1 METLNKT
8 LTLDGITYAVLSEK
22 PYEYNGYKRVSITL
36 KRPRG
41 RRTYVAIR
49 YENGCYSSVV

>member
-1 METLNKT
+1 METPNKT
-8 LTLDGITYAVLSEK
+8 LTLDGITYAVLAEK

-36 KRPRG
+36 KRLRG

-49 YENGCYSSVV
+49 YENGLYSSVV